1 MNDVTKHEPIGLP
14 ADFGDSLM
22 KGIEETRATLHVGG
36 GKPFLRL
43 LRNGTWVYGQ
53 NNDLVETGS
62 RWAINLASLSRGW
75 VCWDDGELLGQ
86 IMASVQV
93 ERLAKPA
100 PVNDVEFKE
109 QFGFEL
115 TCIDGEDAG
124 VEVIYRN
131 NSYGFVT
138 AFDDLMAKIRD
149 RYLKNKVYY
158 WPVVTFGQESYD
170 HKKFGETW
178 NPILTIV
185 AWANEAGEF
194 PPEPAAAPA
203 PKAAPPRRE
212 PLKAVQTPVAPAEPT
227 STVQAHVGQRRRP
240 APR

>member
-22 KGIEETRATLHVGG
+22 KGIEETRATMHVGG

-53 NNDLVETGS
+53 NNELVEPGS

-86 IMASVQV
+86 IMASVQAP
-93 ERLAKPA
+93 RLAKPA
-100 PVNDVEFKE
+100 PVNGVEFKE

-115 TCIDGEDAG
+115 TCIDGEGTG

-131 NSYGFVT
+131 NSYGFT
-138 AFDDLMAKIRD
+138 AAFDDLMARIRD
-149 RYLKNKVYY
+149 RYSKDKAYY
-158 WPVVTFGQESYD
+158 WPVVQLEQESYD
-170 HKKFGETW
+170 HKKYGEIW
-178 NPILTIV
+178 NPILTV
-185 AWANEAGEF
+185 VGWANEAGEF
-194 PPEPAAAPA
+194 PETAAA

-212 PLKAVQTPVAPAEPT
+212 PLKAVETPVAPAEPT